1 MVNKISQVLSA
12 EKAKSLETSCLNL
25 SKLDQVRHVAVI
37 NKLGSL
43 VAGGMKKGIT
53 SYLDDKS
60 VRMVYMQLQLD
71 FQMRQELDDI
81 LGPIDYIA
89 SKRKK
94 VLVISVPVHNY
105 IVMITANPDA
115 DDKKIIQKTEELFDD
130 LSF

>member
-1 MVNKISQVLSA
+1 MNKISQVLSA